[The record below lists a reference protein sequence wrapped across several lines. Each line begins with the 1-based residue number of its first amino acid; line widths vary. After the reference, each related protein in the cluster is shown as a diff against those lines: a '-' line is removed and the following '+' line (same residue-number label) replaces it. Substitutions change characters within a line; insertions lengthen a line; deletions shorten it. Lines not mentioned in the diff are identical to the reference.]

1 MNNDQAHIRD
11 LLRAKGLR
19 FGWVAEQ
26 MGISPSMLT
35 HLLAGERRWTP
46 KHRQAIAR
54 VLDMPEET
62 LFFLCENRLS
72 DDKSHKRRHSAA

>member
-35 HLLAGERRWTP
+35 RLLAGERRWTP
-46 KHRQAIAR
+46 EHRQAIAR
-54 VLDMPEET
+54 ALDMPEES
-62 LFFLCENRLS
+62 LFFRCEDRS
-72 DDKSHKRRHSAA
+72 ADDKAPERRHSAA